1 MTNYN
6 NQKQYANKEN
16 KLISV
21 NALPEIAKLKIGELH
36 DKLADEKTTS
46 EDLLRIHN
54 GRRTKIS
61 NTEYI
66 ILKAVQEKEE
76 FSDEYVVWDNA
87 IRNYQRALR
96 NRRVVYGALLVD
108 KNEAENC
115 GWNMAD
121 INAAVEDMYPDR
133 TQELIDKKV
142 TRIREANAAKK
153 AKEAG
158 KAQAQ
163 AQPAAAQATAKAA
176 NPVAL

>member
-96 NRRVVYGALLVD
+96 NRRVVYGALLVE
-108 KNEAENC
+108 KNETENC

-121 INAAVEDMYPDR
+121 INAAVEEMYPDR